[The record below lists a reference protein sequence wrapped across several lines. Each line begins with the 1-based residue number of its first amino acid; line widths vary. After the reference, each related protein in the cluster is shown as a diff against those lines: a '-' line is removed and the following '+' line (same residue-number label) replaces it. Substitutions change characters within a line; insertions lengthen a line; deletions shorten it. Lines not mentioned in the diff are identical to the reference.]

1 MTAAVTRPLEWD
13 PPRQAVSRVPY
24 LPGLD
29 GMRALAVVAVM
40 VYHGE
45 SSWLPG
51 GFLGVEVFFVISGY
65 LITLLLIGEHERTG
79 ALSLKDFY
87 ARRARRLLPA
97 LFTLLIGITIYTAL
111 FRRDALGQLRGDVLA
126 ALAYVSNWYQIWVG
140 QGYTASGDFA
150 PLRHLWSLAVEEQF
164 YLLWPLA
171 MILLLRLGRRRLP
184 EMARWLVVAAIGITI
199 VTALLYHPGPIETCT
214 TTPEA
219 YWQVGGRC
227 ISKVDTLYLST
238 PTRAT
243 GLLLGAAFAMVWRP
257 IAVRRGPIRAKGR
270 WLDVLAVVGLV
281 VLAVLARFLHI
292 VTDDGASPWLF
303 HGGFLLIDMA
313 SLLVIAAVTHERA
326 RAGAFLG
333 HPVLLWIGTRSY
345 SLYLYHWPIFQI
357 MRGVAGRDLSIAQFV
372 AALAITCVVTELS
385 YRFIETPIR
394 RGQVGRWWRR
404 LQAARDPAPRR
415 VIAGAGAAVVAVSVF
430 AVANLATAQLKQN
443 EIAQSLDVGAGAV
456 SNIEH
461 LLDTTTVAPPVT
473 TGTTVPAPRT
483 ASTVPARTTLPV
495 ARTTT
500 VPTTVAPTTTR
511 APTKPPPR
519 NPIMAIGDSVMLG
532 AAPSLAAKGILVDAV
547 VSRQMKTMVPVVQEL
562 AAAGKFGP
570 AVVVHLGTNGSL
582 GDQTLHDFFAALA
595 RVPKVIVL
603 TVHGVGWGPANN
615 AKLAALPSQ
624 FPNVTV
630 LYWDGLANQCPGNC
644 FYQDGIHLRPDGQ
657 RYYAGLIFQ
666 QLGL

>member
-1 MTAAVTRPLEWD
+1 MTQAITRPLEWN
-13 PPRQAVSRVPY
+13 PPRQAISRVPY

-29 GMRALAVVAVM
+29 GMRALAVAAVM
-40 VYHGE
+40 IYHAN

-79 ALSLKDFY
+79 TLSLKGFY
-87 ARRARRLLPA
+87 LRRARRLLPA
-97 LFTLLIGITIYTAL
+97 LFTLLIGITVYTAL
-111 FRRDALGQLRGDVLA
+111 FRRDALGQLRGDVVA

-140 QGYTASGDFA
+140 QGYTAAGDFA

-171 MILLLRLGRRRLP
+171 VIGLLRLGGRRRLP
-184 EMARWLVVAAIGITI
+184 EMARWLVLAALGITI
-199 VTALLYHPGPIETCT
+199 VTALLYHSGPIETCT
-214 TTPEA
+214 TTPDA

-270 WLDVLAVVGLV
+270 LLDVAALVGLV
-281 VLAVLARFLHI
+281 GLAVLARFLHI
-292 VTDDGASPWLF
+292 VTDDGARPWLF
-303 HGGFLLIDMA
+303 RGGFLLIDLG
-313 SLLVIAAVTHERA
+313 SLLLIAAVTH
-326 RAGAFLG
+326 AGAHAGALLG
-333 HPVLLWIGTRSY
+333 NPVLLWIGTRSY

-357 MRGVAGRDLSIAQFV
+357 MRRVAGRDLSIAQFV
-372 AALAITCVVTELS
+372 AGLIIAGIVTELS
-385 YRFIETPIR
+385 YRFIETPVR

-404 LQAARDPAPRR
+404 LRAARDPAPRR
-415 VIAGAGAAVVAVSVF
+415 VIAAAGAAVVAVSVF

-443 EIAQSLDVGAGAV
+443 EIAQSLDAGAGAV
-456 SNIEH
+456 KNIER
-461 LLDTTTVAPPVT
+461 LLDTTTTLASPAT
-473 TGTTVPAPRT
+473 TGTTVPAPGT
-483 ASTVPARTTLPV
+483 TTTTPATVPGA
-495 ARTTT
+495 AANAA
-500 VPTTVAPTTTR
+500 TTVAPTTP
-511 APTKPPPR
+511 PTQPPPPP

-532 AAPSLAAKGILVDAV
+532 AAPVLAAKGIVVDAV
-547 VSRQMKTMVPVVQEL
+547 VSRQMKTMVPVVQQL

-570 AVVVHLGTNGSL
+570 AVVVHLGTNGNL
-582 GDQTLHDFFAALA
+582 GDQTMHDFFAALA
-595 RVPKVIVL
+595 GVPKVLVL
-603 TVHGVGWGPANN
+603 TVHGVGWGPPNN

-630 LYWDGLANQCPGNC
+630 LYWDGLANQCPGSC
-644 FYQDGIHLRPDGQ
+644 FYKDGIHLRPDGQ
-657 RYYAGLIFQ
+657 QYYASLIFQ
-666 QLGL
+666 QLGIG